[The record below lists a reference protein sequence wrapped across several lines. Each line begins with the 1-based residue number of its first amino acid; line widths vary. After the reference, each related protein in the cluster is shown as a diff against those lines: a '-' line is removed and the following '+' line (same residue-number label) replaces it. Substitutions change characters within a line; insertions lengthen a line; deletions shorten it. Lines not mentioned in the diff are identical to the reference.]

1 MTGSMAVADTHSLR
15 RHTHTH
21 THSLQ
26 VEQFVRLAG
35 LRQAIANRDDAA
47 DIAGHDTELVGAG
60 SSFVQG
66 PVSSGSNFGAR
77 EALVYYTLLHIL
89 QPLSSSITDDEGES
103 HIMVTRARVCV
114 LVQRER
120 ERATTLNDLTSF
132 CTPRNRL
139 ECEQVCWRCV
149 RLLASPQAHGANL
162 RTLAQATRRCR
173 LSGTTPRPCTSGRCA
188 TA

>member
-1 MTGSMAVADTHSLR
+1 M
-15 RHTHTH
+15 
-21 THSLQ
+21 
-26 VEQFVRLAG
+26 RLAG

-114 LVQRER
+114 CLCRARARER
-120 ERATTLNDLTSF
+120 PHSTILQASAPHATDWS
-132 CTPRNRL
+132 
-139 ECEQVCWRCV
+139 
-149 RLLASPQAHGANL
+149 ASKCAGA
-162 RTLAQATRRCR
+162 A
-173 LSGTTPRPCTSGRCA
+173 
-188 TA
+188 